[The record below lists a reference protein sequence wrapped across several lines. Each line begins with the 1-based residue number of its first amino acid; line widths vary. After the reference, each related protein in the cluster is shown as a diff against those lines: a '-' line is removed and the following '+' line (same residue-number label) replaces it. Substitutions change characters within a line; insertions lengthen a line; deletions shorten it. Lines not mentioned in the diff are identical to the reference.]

1 MKLSLKPLFCIYIIC
16 TFNSTQLS
24 ASRILCLHGGGGSAA
39 SLQYQSGMQDLIAT
53 LPDCEFIFASS
64 PLSEGVWY
72 NGHPGGGKDPT
83 YDPNWA
89 DVSVNYLNDF
99 IEANGPFDALLGY
112 SQGVPM
118 SLVYLA
124 TGNYDFNNVLLFNG
138 YLPTTHLGL
147 INVIDANSPFAQSA
161 LIFIAQNDTSFYQIG
176 LEVKTKFTN
185 YTELISTSAGH
196 ALPTQSD
203 SNFQSVVNF
212 LDNLDSSGSDTGDG
226 SENSSENLQSFRLN
240 ILQGDD
246 LNNLQIIDT
255 RIIESSAQSQFF
267 KAELIPE

>member
-1 MKLSLKPLFCIYIIC
+1 MKSSLKPLFCIYIIWA
-16 TFNSTQLS
+16 FISTQLS

-39 SLQYQSGMQDLIAT
+39 SLQYQSGMQDLIAA

-64 PLSEGVWY
+64 PVSGGVWY
-72 NGHPGGGKDPT
+72 NDPPGGGKDPT

-99 IEANGPFDALLGY
+99 IEASGPFDAILGY

-124 TGNYDFNNVLLFNG
+124 RGSYDFNNVLLFNG

-147 INVIDANSPFAQSA
+147 INVIDGNSPYTQSA
-161 LIFIAQNDTSFYQIG
+161 LIFIAQNDYNFYQIG
-176 LEVKTKFTN
+176 LEVKTKFNN
-185 YTELISTSAGH
+185 YTELISAGAGH
-196 ALPTQSD
+196 ALPTQSEA
-203 SNFQSVVNF
+203 NFQSVVNF
-212 LDNLDSSGSDTGDG
+212 LSNLDSSVSDTGEG
-226 SENSSENLQSFRLN
+226 SDDSSVNLQSFRLN

-246 LNNLQIIDT
+246 LDNLQIIDT
-255 RIIESSAQSQFF
+255 RIIESSAQNQFF
-267 KAELIPE
+267 RAELIPE

>member
-1 MKLSLKPLFCIYIIC
+1 MKLSLNLTLSAIFCIFI
-16 TFNSTQLS
+16 STQLC
-24 ASRILCLHGGGGSAA
+24 ANRILCLHGGGGNAT
-39 SLQYQSGMQDLIAT
+39 SLQYQQGMQDLITA

-64 PLSEGVWY
+64 PVSGGVWY
-72 NGHPGGGKDPT
+72 NDPPGGGKDPT

-124 TGNYDFNNVLLFNG
+124 TGNYNFDNVLLFNG
-138 YLPTTHLGL
+138 YLPTTHIGL
-147 INVIDANSPFAQSA
+147 INVIDANSPFTQSA
-161 LIFIAQNDTSFYQIG
+161 LIFIAQNDYYFYDMG
-176 LEVKTKFTN
+176 LELKSKFTS

-196 ALPTQSD
+196 ALPISSD
-203 SNFQSVVNF
+203 ANFQSVVDF
-212 LDNLDSSGSDTGDG
+212 LTNIDSSSSDTGD
-226 SENSSENLQSFRLN
+226 NTDNLQSFRLN
-240 ILQGDD
+240 IYQGED

-255 RIIESSAQSQFF
+255 RIIESSAQNQFF
-267 KAELIPE
+267 KAELIPEY

>member
-1 MKLSLKPLFCIYIIC
+1 MKSSLKPLFCIYIIC
-16 TFNSTQLS
+16 TFISTQLS

-39 SLQYQSGMQDLIAT
+39 SFQYQSGMQDLIAA

-64 PLSEGVWY
+64 PISEGVWY
-72 NGHPGGGKDPT
+72 NDPPGGGKDPT

-89 DVSVNYLNDF
+89 DESVNYLNNF
-99 IEANGPFDALLGY
+99 IETNGPFDAILGY

-124 TGNYDFNNVLLFNG
+124 RGNYDFDNVLLFNG
-138 YLPTTHLGL
+138 YLPTTHMGL
-147 INVIDANSPFAQSA
+147 INVIDANSPFTQSA
-161 LIFIAQNDTSFYQIG
+161 LIFIAQNDYYFYDMG
-176 LEVKTKFTN
+176 LELKNKFTS

-196 ALPTQSD
+196 ALPTSSD
-203 SNFQSVVNF
+203 ANFQSVVNF

-226 SENSSENLQSFRLN
+226 SDDSSENLQSFRLN

-255 RIIESSAQSQFF
+255 RIIESSAQNQFF

>member
-1 MKLSLKPLFCIYIIC
+1 MKLSFNSFFCISIFC
-16 TFNSTQLS
+16 AFVCNQLS

-39 SLQYQSGMQDLIAT
+39 SLQYQQGMQDLIAA
-53 LPDCEFIFASS
+53 LPDWEFVFASS
-64 PLSEGVWY
+64 PVSGGVWY
-72 NGHPGGGKDPT
+72 NDPPGGGKDPT

-99 IEANGPFDALLGY
+99 IEANGSFDAILGY

-124 TGNYDFNNVLLFNG
+124 TGSYDFDNVLLFNG
-138 YLPTTHLGL
+138 YLPTTHMGL
-147 INVIDANSPFAQSA
+147 MSEIDANSPYTQSA
-161 LIFIAQNDTSFYQIG
+161 LIFIAQNDYNFYQIG
-176 LEVKTKFTN
+176 LEVKSKFN
-185 YTELISTSAGH
+185 SYTELISTIAGH
-196 ALPTQSD
+196 ALPTASD
-203 SNFQSVVNF
+203 ANFQSVVNF
-212 LDNLDSSGSDTGDG
+212 LTNLDSSGSDTGDG
-226 SENSSENLQSFRLN
+226 SGDSSENLQSFRLN

>member
-1 MKLSLKPLFCIYIIC
+1 MKSSLKPLFCTYILC
-16 TFNSTQLS
+16 TFICMQLS

-39 SLQYQSGMQDLIAT
+39 SLQYQQGMQDLIAA

-64 PLSEGVWY
+64 PVPGGVWY

-99 IEANGPFDALLGY
+99 IEANGSFDAILGY

-124 TGNYDFNNVLLFNG
+124 RGNFDFDKVLLFNG
-138 YLPTTHLGL
+138 YLPTTHMGL
-147 INVIDANSPFAQSA
+147 MSEIDANSPYTQSA
-161 LIFIAQNDTSFYQIG
+161 LIFIAQNDYNFYQIG

-185 YTELISTSAGH
+185 YTELISTGAGH
-196 ALPTQSD
+196 ALPRASD
-203 SNFQSVVNF
+203 ANFQSVVDF
-212 LDNLDSSGSDTGDG
+212 LANLDSSGSDTADG
-226 SENSSENLQSFRLN
+226 SVDSSVNLQTYRLN

-255 RIIESSAQSQFF
+255 RIIESSLQNQFF
-267 KAELIPE
+267 RAELIPE

>member
-1 MKLSLKPLFCIYIIC
+1 MKLSFNSFLSITILCTFIC
-16 TFNSTQLS
+16 TQLC
-24 ASRILCLHGGGGSAA
+24 ANRILCLHGGGGNAT
-39 SLQYQSGMQDLIAT
+39 SLQYQQGIQDLVAA

-64 PLSEGVWY
+64 PVSGGVWY
-72 NGHPGGGKDPT
+72 NDPPGGGKDPT

-99 IEANGPFDALLGY
+99 IEANGPFDAILGY

-124 TGNYDFNNVLLFNG
+124 TGSYDFNNVLLFNG

-147 INVIDANSPFAQSA
+147 INVIDANSPYTQSA
-161 LIFIAQNDTSFYQIG
+161 LIFIAQNDYYFYEMG
-176 LEVKTKFTN
+176 LELKSKFTS
-185 YTELISTSAGH
+185 YTELISAGAGH

-203 SNFQSVVNF
+203 ANFQSVVNF
-212 LDNLDSSGSDTGDG
+212 LSDLDSSGSDTGDG
-226 SENSSENLQSFRLN
+226 SDDSSENLQSFRLN

-255 RIIESSAQSQFF
+255 RIIESSAQNQFF

>member
-1 MKLSLKPLFCIYIIC
+1 MKLSFNSFFCTTILWTFIC
-16 TFNSTQLS
+16 TQLC
-24 ASRILCLHGGGGSAA
+24 ANRILCLHGGGGSAA
-39 SLQYQSGMQDLIAT
+39 SLQYQQGMQDLVAA

-64 PLSEGVWY
+64 PVLGGLWY
-72 NGHPGGGKDPT
+72 NDPPGGGKDPT

-99 IEANGPFDALLGY
+99 IEANGPFDAILGY

-124 TGNYDFNNVLLFNG
+124 TGNFNFDNVLLFNG
-138 YLPTTHLGL
+138 YLPTTHIGL
-147 INVIDANSPFAQSA
+147 INVIDANSPYTQSA
-161 LIFIAQNDTSFYQIG
+161 LIFNAQNDYFYGMG
-176 LEVKTKFTN
+176 LELKSKFTS

-196 ALPTQSD
+196 ALPTSSD
-203 SNFQSVVNF
+203 ANFQSVVNF
-212 LDNLDSSGSDTGDG
+212 LTDLDTSSSDTGDN
-226 SENSSENLQSFRLN
+226 SEDSSENLQSFRLN

-255 RIIESSAQSQFF
+255 RIIESSAQNQFF

>member
-1 MKLSLKPLFCIYIIC
+1 MKLSLNLTISAIFCIFI
-16 TFNSTQLS
+16 STQLC

-39 SLQYQSGMQDLIAT
+39 SLQYQSGMQDLIAA
-53 LPDCEFIFASS
+53 LSDCEFIFASS
-64 PLSEGVWY
+64 TVSGGVWY
-72 NGHPGGGKDPT
+72 NDPPGGGKDPT

-89 DVSVNYLNDF
+89 DVSVNYLDDF
-99 IEANGPFDALLGY
+99 IETNGPFDAILGY

-124 TGNYDFNNVLLFNG
+124 SGSYDFDNVLLFNG

-147 INVIDANSPFAQSA
+147 MSEIDANTPFAQSA
-161 LIFIAQNDTSFYQIG
+161 LIFIAQNDTYFYQIG
-176 LEVKTKFTN
+176 LEVKSKFAN

-196 ALPTQSD
+196 ALPTQTD
-203 SNFQSVVNF
+203 TNFQSVVNF
-212 LDNLDSSGSDTGDG
+212 LANLDSSGSDTGNDTDD
-226 SENSSENLQSFRLN
+226 NSGNLQSFRLN

-246 LNNLQIIDT
+246 LNNLEIIDT
-255 RIIESSAQSQFF
+255 RIIETSAQNQFF

>member
-1 MKLSLKPLFCIYIIC
+1 MKLSFNSFFCITILCTFIC
-16 TFNSTQLS
+16 TQLC
-24 ASRILCLHGGGGSAA
+24 ANRILCLHGGGGNAT
-39 SLQYQSGMQDLIAT
+39 SLQYQQGMQDLVAA

-64 PLSEGVWY
+64 PVPGGVWY
-72 NGHPGGGKDPT
+72 NDPPGGGKDPT

-99 IEANGPFDALLGY
+99 IEANGPFDAILGY

-124 TGNYDFNNVLLFNG
+124 TGNYDFDNVLLFNG
-138 YLPTTHLGL
+138 YLPTTHMGL
-147 INVIDANSPFAQSA
+147 INVIDANSPYTQSA
-161 LIFIAQNDTSFYQIG
+161 LIFIAQNDYYFYEMG
-176 LEVKTKFTN
+176 LELKSKFTS

-196 ALPTQSD
+196 ALPTSSD
-203 SNFQSVVNF
+203 ANFQSVVDF
-212 LDNLDSSGSDTGDG
+212 IDNLDSSGSNTGDDTDD
-226 SENSSENLQSFRLN
+226 SSENLQSFRLN

-255 RIIESSAQSQFF
+255 RIIESSAQYQFF

>member
-1 MKLSLKPLFCIYIIC
+1 MKLSLNLTLSAIFCIFI
-16 TFNSTQLS
+16 STQLC

-39 SLQYQSGMQDLIAT
+39 SLQYQSGMQDLIAA

-64 PLSEGVWY
+64 PISGGVWY
-72 NGHPGGGKDPT
+72 NDPPGGGKDPT

-89 DVSVNYLNDF
+89 DVSVNYLNNF
-99 IEANGPFDALLGY
+99 IETNGPFDAILGY

-124 TGNYDFNNVLLFNG
+124 RGSYDFDNVLLFNG
-138 YLPTTHLGL
+138 YLPTTHMGL
-147 INVIDANSPFAQSA
+147 INVIEATSPFTQSA
-161 LIFIAQNDTSFYQIG
+161 LIFIAQNDYYFYDMG
-176 LEVKTKFTN
+176 LELKNKFTS

-196 ALPTQSD
+196 ALPTSSD
-203 SNFQSVVNF
+203 ANFQSVVNF

-226 SENSSENLQSFRLN
+226 SDDSSENLQSFRLN

-255 RIIESSAQSQFF
+255 RIIESSAQNQFF

>member
-1 MKLSLKPLFCIYIIC
+1 MKLSFNSFFCTTILCTFIC
-16 TFNSTQLS
+16 TQLC
-24 ASRILCLHGGGGSAA
+24 ANRILCLHGGGGSAA
-39 SLQYQSGMQDLIAT
+39 SLQYQQGMQDLVAA

-64 PLSEGVWY
+64 PVSGGVWY
-72 NGHPGGGKDPT
+72 NDPPGGGKDPT

-99 IEANGPFDALLGY
+99 IEANGPFDAILGY

-124 TGNYDFNNVLLFNG
+124 AGNYDFDNVLLFNG
-138 YLPTTHLGL
+138 YLPTTHMGL
-147 INVIDANSPFAQSA
+147 INVIDANSPYTQSA
-161 LIFIAQNDTSFYQIG
+161 LIFIAQNDYYFYEMG
-176 LEVKTKFTN
+176 LELKNKFN
-185 YTELISTSAGH
+185 SYTELISTSAGH

-203 SNFQSVVNF
+203 TNFQSVINF
-212 LDNLDSSGSDTGDG
+212 LDNLDSSGSDTSDDG
-226 SENSSENLQSFRLN
+226 NDSSENLQSFRLN

-255 RIIESSAQSQFF
+255 RIIESSAQNQFF

>member
-1 MKLSLKPLFCIYIIC
+1 MKLSFNSFFCITILC
-16 TFNSTQLS
+16 TFICKQLC
-24 ASRILCLHGGGGSAA
+24 ANRILCLHGGGSSAA
-39 SLQYQSGMQDLIAT
+39 SLQYQQGMQDLIAA

-64 PLSEGVWY
+64 PVSDGVWY

-99 IEANGPFDALLGY
+99 IEANGPFDAILGY

-124 TGNYDFNNVLLFNG
+124 TGSYDFNNVLLFNG

-147 INVIDANSPFAQSA
+147 INVIDTNSPYTQSA
-161 LIFIAQNDTSFYQIG
+161 LIFIAQNDYYFYEMG
-176 LEVKTKFTN
+176 LELKSKFTS

-196 ALPTQSD
+196 ALPTSSD
-203 SNFQSVVNF
+203 ANFQSVVNF

-226 SENSSENLQSFRLN
+226 SDDNTDNLQSFRLN
-240 ILQGDD
+240 IYQGDD

-255 RIIESSAQSQFF
+255 RIIESPAQNQFF

>member
-1 MKLSLKPLFCIYIIC
+1 MKLSSKPVFCTYIFC
-16 TFNSTQLS
+16 TFICMQLC
-24 ASRILCLHGGGGSAA
+24 ASRILCLHGGGGSVA
-39 SLQYQSGMQDLIAT
+39 SLQYQSGMQDLIAA

-64 PLSEGVWY
+64 PISGGVWY
-72 NGHPGGGKDPT
+72 NDPPGGGKDPT

-99 IEANGPFDALLGY
+99 IEANGPFDAILGY

-124 TGNYDFNNVLLFNG
+124 TGSYDFNNVLLFNG
-138 YLPTTHLGL
+138 YLPTTHMGL
-147 INVIDANSPFAQSA
+147 INVIDANSPYTQST
-161 LIFIAQNDTSFYQIG
+161 LIFIAQNDTYFYQIG
-176 LEVKTKFTN
+176 LEVKSMFN
-185 YTELISTSAGH
+185 SYTELISTSAGH
-196 ALPTQSD
+196 ALPTASD
-203 SNFQSVVNF
+203 ANFQSVVNF
-212 LDNLDSSGSDTGDG
+212 LDNLDSPGSDTGDG
-226 SENSSENLQSFRLN
+226 SYSSSENLQSFRLN

-246 LNNLQIIDT
+246 PNNLQIIDT

>member
-1 MKLSLKPLFCIYIIC
+1 MKSSLKPLFCTYILC
-16 TFNSTQLS
+16 TFICMQLS

-39 SLQYQSGMQDLIAT
+39 SLQYQSGMQDLIET

-64 PLSEGVWY
+64 PVSGGVWY
-72 NGHPGGGKDPT
+72 NDPPGGGKDPT

-99 IEANGPFDALLGY
+99 IEANGPFDAILGY

-124 TGNYDFNNVLLFNG
+124 RGSYDFDNVLLFNG
-138 YLPTTHLGL
+138 YLPTTHMGL
-147 INVIDANSPFAQSA
+147 MSEIDANSPYTQSA
-161 LIFIAQNDTSFYQIG
+161 LIFIAQNDYNFYEIG
-176 LEVKTKFTN
+176 LEVKSKFAN

-203 SNFQSVVNF
+203 ANFQSVVNF
-212 LDNLDSSGSDTGDG
+212 LDNLDSSGSDTSDDG
-226 SENSSENLQSFRLN
+226 NDSLDNLQTYRLN

-255 RIIESSAQSQFF
+255 RIIESSSQNQFF

>member
-1 MKLSLKPLFCIYIIC
+1 
-16 TFNSTQLS
+16 
-24 ASRILCLHGGGGSAA
+24 
-39 SLQYQSGMQDLIAT
+39 MQDLVAA

-64 PLSEGVWY
+64 PVSGGVWY

-89 DVSVNYLNDF
+89 DVSVNYLNEF
-99 IEANGPFDALLGY
+99 IEANGPFNAILGY

-124 TGNYDFNNVLLFNG
+124 RGNYDFDNVLLFNG

-147 INVIDANSPFAQSA
+147 INAIDSNSPYTQSA
-161 LIFIAQNDTSFYQIG
+161 LIFVAQNDYYFYDMG
-176 LEVKTKFTN
+176 LELKNKFTS

-196 ALPTQSD
+196 ALPTSSD
-203 SNFQSVVNF
+203 ANFQSVVNF
-212 LDNLDSSGSDTGDG
+212 LTDLDTSSSDTVDN
-226 SENSSENLQSFRLN
+226 SEYSSENIQSFSLN
-240 ILQGDD
+240 ILQKDD

-255 RIIESSAQSQFF
+255 RVIESSAQYQFF

>member
-1 MKLSLKPLFCIYIIC
+1 MKLSFNSFFCISILC
-16 TFNSTQLS
+16 TFICAQLC
-24 ASRILCLHGGGGSAA
+24 ANRILCLHGGGGSAS
-39 SLQYQSGMQDLIAT
+39 SLEYQQGMQDLIAA

-64 PLSEGVWY
+64 PVSGGVWY
-72 NGHPGGGKDPT
+72 NDPPGGGKDPT

-124 TGNYDFNNVLLFNG
+124 RGSYDFDNVLLFNG
-138 YLPTTHLGL
+138 YLPTTHMGL
-147 INVIDANSPFAQSA
+147 INVIDANSPFTQSA
-161 LIFIAQNDTSFYQIG
+161 LIFIAQNDYYFYDMG
-176 LEVKTKFTN
+176 LELKTKFNN

-196 ALPTQSD
+196 ALPTASD
-203 SNFQSVVNF
+203 ANFQSVVNF
-212 LDNLDSSGSDTGDG
+212 LSDLDSSGSDTGDG
-226 SENSSENLQSFRLN
+226 SGDSSENLQSFRLN

-255 RIIESSAQSQFF
+255 RIIESSAQNQFF

>member
-1 MKLSLKPLFCIYIIC
+1 M
-16 TFNSTQLS
+16 QLS

-39 SLQYQSGMQDLIAT
+39 SLQYQSGMQDLISA

-64 PLSEGVWY
+64 PVSGGVWY
-72 NGHPGGGKDPT
+72 NDPPGGGKDPT

-89 DVSVNYLNDF
+89 DLSVNYLNDF
-99 IEANGPFDALLGY
+99 IEANGPFDAILGY

-124 TGNYDFNNVLLFNG
+124 TGSYDFDNVLLFNG
-138 YLPTTHLGL
+138 YLPTTHMGL
-147 INVIDANSPFAQSA
+147 INVIDANSPFTKSA
-161 LIFIAQNDTSFYQIG
+161 LIFIAQNDYYFYDMG
-176 LEVKTKFTN
+176 LELKNKFTS

-203 SNFQSVVNF
+203 ANFQSVVNF

-226 SENSSENLQSFRLN
+226 SDDSSESLQSFRLN